1 MGTLLCIP
9 KGETHKMISAF
20 LLGLCFGAGAYA
32 LASVHDY
39 NIKERRLKQM
49 NKKCI
54 TVNLDEDVVNTLK
67 RLAHDE
73 KRSVSNF
80 TNTVLISALTKY
92 LLRKEIENIETEKNK

>member
-1 MGTLLCIP
+1 
-9 KGETHKMISAF
+9 MISTF

-32 LASVHDY
+32 LASVHDF
-39 NIKERRLKQM
+39 NVKERRLKQM
-49 NKKCI
+49 NKKCV

-73 KRSVSNF
+73 KRSMSNF

-92 LLRKEIENIETEKNK
+92 LLRKEIKDIEKTENN

>member
-1 MGTLLCIP
+1 
-9 KGETHKMISAF
+9 MISIF

-32 LASVHDY
+32 LASVHDFK
-39 NIKERRLKQM
+39 NKEKELKQM

-80 TNTVLISALTKY
+80 TNSVLISTLTQY
-92 LLRKEIENIETEKNK
+92 LLRKEIKNIEETKNN

>member
-1 MGTLLCIP
+1 
-9 KGETHKMISAF
+9 MISMF

-32 LASVHDY
+32 LASVHDF
-39 NIKERRLKQM
+39 NIKEKELKKM

-92 LLRKEIENIETEKNK
+92 LLRKEIKSIETEKNKWKNVVGIGI

>member
-1 MGTLLCIP
+1 
-9 KGETHKMISAF
+9 MISAF

-32 LASVHDY
+32 LAAVHDF
-39 NIKERRLKQM
+39 NINEKELKKM

-92 LLRKEIENIETEKNK
+92 LLRKEIENIEAEKNK

>member
-1 MGTLLCIP
+1 
-9 KGETHKMISAF
+9 MISTF

-39 NIKERRLKQM
+39 NIKEKELKQM

-67 RLAHDE
+67 RLANDE

-92 LLRKEIENIETEKNK
+92 ILRKEIENIETEKNK

>member
-1 MGTLLCIP
+1 
-9 KGETHKMISAF
+9 MISAF

-39 NIKERRLKQM
+39 NMKGKELKKL

-73 KRSVSNF
+73 KISVSNCA
-80 TNTVLISALTKY
+80 NTVLISAFALTNY
-92 LLRKEIENIETEKNK
+92 LLRKEIENIEAEKNK

>member
-1 MGTLLCIP
+1 
-9 KGETHKMISAF
+9 MISMF

-32 LASVHDY
+32 LASIHDY

-92 LLRKEIENIETEKNK
+92 LLRKEIENIEEEKNK

>member
-1 MGTLLCIP
+1 
-9 KGETHKMISAF
+9 MISIF
-20 LLGLCFGAGAYA
+20 LLGVCFGAGAYA

-39 NIKERRLKQM
+39 NIKEKELKQM

-80 TNTVLISALTKY
+80 TNTVLISVLTKY
-92 LLRKEIENIETEKNK
+92 LLRKEIKNLETEKNE

>member
-1 MGTLLCIP
+1 MFS
-9 KGETHKMISAF
+9 MF

-39 NIKERRLKQM
+39 NMKGKELKKL

-92 LLRKEIENIETEKNK
+92 LLRKEIKNIEAEKNK

>member
-1 MGTLLCIP
+1 
-9 KGETHKMISAF
+9 MISMF

-32 LASVHDY
+32 LVSVRDF
-39 NIKERRLKQM
+39 NLKEKELKKM
-49 NKKCI
+49 DKKCI
-54 TVNLDEDVVNTLK
+54 TVNLDKDVVNTLK

-92 LLRKEIENIETEKNK
+92 ILRREIANIEEEKNK

>member
-1 MGTLLCIP
+1 MGNILQLL
-9 KGETHKMISAF
+9 KRDDKMISIF
-20 LLGLCFGAGAYA
+20 LLGVCFGAGAYA
-32 LASVHDY
+32 LASVHDF
-39 NIKERRLKQM
+39 NIKEKELKKM

>member
-1 MGTLLCIP
+1 
-9 KGETHKMISAF
+9 MISIF

-32 LASVHDY
+32 LASVHDF
-39 NIKERRLKQM
+39 NIKEKELKKM

-67 RLAHDE
+67 RLEHDE

-92 LLRKEIENIETEKNK
+92 ILRKEIENIETEKNK

>member
-1 MGTLLCIP
+1 
-9 KGETHKMISAF
+9 MISMF
-20 LLGLCFGAGAYA
+20 LLGLCFGASAYA

-39 NIKERRLKQM
+39 NVKEEELKRM
-49 NKKCI
+49 NKKCM

-80 TNTVLISALTKY
+80 TNTVLISALTTY
-92 LLRKEIENIETEKNK
+92 LLRKEIRNLETEKNK

>member
-1 MGTLLCIP
+1 M
-9 KGETHKMISAF
+9 
-20 LLGLCFGAGAYA
+20 LGLCFGAGAYA

-39 NIKERRLKQM
+39 NMKGKELEKV

-92 LLRKEIENIETEKNK
+92 LLRKEMEKIETEKNK

>member
-1 MGTLLCIP
+1 
-9 KGETHKMISAF
+9 MISTF

-39 NIKERRLKQM
+39 NKKEKELKQM

-54 TVNLDEDVVNTLK
+54 TVNLDEDVINTLK

-73 KRSVSNF
+73 RRSVSNF
-80 TNTVLISALTKY
+80 ANSVLISALTQY
-92 LLRKEIENIETEKNK
+92 RLRKEIENIEKEKNN

>member
-1 MGTLLCIP
+1 
-9 KGETHKMISAF
+9 MISMF

-39 NIKERRLKQM
+39 NMKGKELKKLK
-49 NKKCI
+49 KKCI

-80 TNTVLISALTKY
+80 TNTVLISSLTKY
-92 LLRKEIENIETEKNK
+92 LLRKEIEKIETEKNK

>member
-1 MGTLLCIP
+1 M
-9 KGETHKMISAF
+9 F

-32 LASVHDY
+32 LASVHDF
-39 NIKERRLKQM
+39 NIKEKEFKKM

-92 LLRKEIENIETEKNK
+92 ILRKEIGNIETEKNK

>member
-1 MGTLLCIP
+1 
-9 KGETHKMISAF
+9 MISTF

-32 LASVHDY
+32 LASVHDF
-39 NIKERRLKQM
+39 NIKEKELKHM

-73 KRSVSNF
+73 RRSVSNL
-80 TNTVLISALTKY
+80 TNSVLISSLTQY
-92 LLRKEIENIETEKNK
+92 LLRKEIENIEKTENN

>member
-1 MGTLLCIP
+1 
-9 KGETHKMISAF
+9 MISAF
-20 LLGLCFGAGAYA
+20 LLGLCFGASAYA

-39 NIKERRLKQM
+39 NIKEKELKQM

-92 LLRKEIENIETEKNK
+92 LLRKEIKNIETEKNK

>member
-1 MGTLLCIP
+1 
-9 KGETHKMISAF
+9 MISIF
-20 LLGLCFGAGAYA
+20 LLGACFGAGAYA

-39 NIKERRLKQM
+39 NIKEKELKQM

-80 TNTVLISALTKY
+80 TNTVLISVLTKY
-92 LLRKEIENIETEKNK
+92 LLRKEIKNLETEKNE